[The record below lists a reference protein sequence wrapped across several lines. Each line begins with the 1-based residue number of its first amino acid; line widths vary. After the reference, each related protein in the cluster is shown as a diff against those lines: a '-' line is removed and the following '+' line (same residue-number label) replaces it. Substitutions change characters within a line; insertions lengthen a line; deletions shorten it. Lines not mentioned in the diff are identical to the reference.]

1 MKDACAGCA
10 GVDDLRAIA
19 ARRLPRFLFDFL
31 DGAAGLERT
40 AAANREAFA
49 RTLLYP
55 RVLRTCLP
63 VDATVHFAGTA
74 CALPLV
80 LAPLAFAGLFHPGQ
94 EQAVARAAAAAG
106 VPLCLAMASI
116 AGMEEVRAAAPTAEL
131 YLQLYMLRDRGMVE
145 DILQRAQ
152 AIAVRALVLTVDV
165 PVHGRR
171 YRDVRSGFYRLPR
184 MDARMRLDV
193 LRHPRWAWS
202 RRHLATPRFG
212 TIARY
217 ADGESADFF
226 LREVDPQLRWSDVA
240 WLRRHWPGQLWIKGV
255 LHPED
260 AAEAFAQ
267 GADALVVSNH
277 GGRQLDGSL
286 AVLDALARLRDRLPS
301 HGPLFVDGGIREGAD
316 LVRLRALGAEAG
328 WIGRPWGYALA
339 AAGEDGVRH
348 MLDGFGEELRIA
360 MALLGKRRWCDIDDS
375 VLAGASG

>member
-1 MKDACAGCA
+1 MSHALAGCA
-10 GVDDLRAIA
+10 GVEDLRAAA

-31 DGAAGLERT
+31 DGAAGPERT
-40 AAANREAFA
+40 ATANREAFA
-49 RTLLYP
+49 RRRLYP
-55 RVLRTCLP
+55 RVLH
-63 VDATVHFAGTA
+63 DAMPADPTVHLAGTS

-80 LAPLAFAGLFHPGQ
+80 LAPIAFAGLLHPGQ
-94 EQAVARAAAAAG
+94 EQAVARAAANAG

-116 AGMEEVRAAAPTAEL
+116 ASMEEVRAAAPDAEL

-145 DILQRAQ
+145 DVLRRAQ
-152 AIAVRALVLTVDV
+152 RIGIRALVLTVDV

-202 RRHLATPRFG
+202 RRHLVRPRFG

-217 ADGESADFF
+217 AEGESADFF
-226 LREVDPQLRWSDVA
+226 LREVDPQLRWSDLA

-267 GADALVVSNH
+267 GADALIVSNH
-277 GGRQLDGSL
+277 GGRQLDGSISS
-286 AVLDALARLRDRLPS
+286 LDALARIRKRLP
-301 HGPLFVDGGIREGAD
+301 GAGRLFVDGGIREGAD

-328 WIGRPWGYALA
+328 WIGRAWGYALA
-339 AAGEDGVRH
+339 AAGEDGVRC
-348 MLDGFGEELRIA
+348 MLEGFGEELRIA
-360 MALLGKRRWCDIDDS
+360 MTLLGRRRWCDIDAG
-375 VLAGASG
+375 VLADDIL